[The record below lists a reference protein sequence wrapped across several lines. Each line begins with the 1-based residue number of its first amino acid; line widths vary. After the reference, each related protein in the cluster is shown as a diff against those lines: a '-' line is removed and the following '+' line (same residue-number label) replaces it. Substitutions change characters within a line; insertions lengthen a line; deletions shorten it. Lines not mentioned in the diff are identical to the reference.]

1 MPTVKE
7 RLQEDWKT
15 ALKAKDKFKANVIST
30 AKSAILLVE
39 KTDGITAD
47 DALAIEIL
55 AKEVKQRREAM
66 LEFEKGN
73 RQDLVDQSKAEI
85 EILLNYLPQQLSE
98 GEIRQIIEESAIEAG
113 ASSIKDMGKV
123 MSIVR
128 PKTLG
133 RADGKL
139 VSQIVKEY
147 LTKKNSS
154 SSFYCFV

>member
-1 MPTVKE
+1 MPTIKE

-15 ALKAKDKFKANVIST
+15 ALKAKDKFKANVLST
-30 AKSAILLVE
+30 AKSSILLCE
-39 KTDGITAD
+39 KNGENVD
-47 DALAIEIL
+47 DARVIEIL

-98 GEIRQIIEESAIEAG
+98 GEIRQIIKESAIEAG

-123 MSIVR
+123 MAIVR

-147 LTKKNSS
+147 LTNK
-154 SSFYCFV
+154 

>member
-98 GEIRQIIEESAIEAG
+98 GEIRQMIEESAIEAG

-147 LTKKNSS
+147 LTNK
-154 SSFYCFV
+154 

>member
-98 GEIRQIIEESAIEAG
+98 GEIRQIIKESAIEAG

-123 MSIVR
+123 MAIVR
-128 PKTLG
+128 PKTLC

-147 LTKKNSS
+147 LTNK
-154 SSFYCFV
+154 

>member
-1 MPTVKE
+1 
-7 RLQEDWKT
+7 
-15 ALKAKDKFKANVIST
+15 
-30 AKSAILLVE
+30 
-39 KTDGITAD
+39 
-47 DALAIEIL
+47 
-55 AKEVKQRREAM
+55 M

-123 MSIVR
+123 MAIVR

-147 LTKKNSS
+147 LTNK
-154 SSFYCFV
+154 

>member
-15 ALKAKDKFKANVIST
+15 ALKAKDKFKANVISI

-147 LTKKNSS
+147 LTNK
-154 SSFYCFV
+154 